1 MIIEASEIRPNKTY
15 EGRVNMTEWL
25 TIGQVIDRL
34 KVGEVAESS
43 QGDTLFWDDDT
54 EDLVIV
60 SSIGREYLTL
70 EQSMTTIKWRI
81 KPNYVSFEE
90 ALQAYKNGDTITC
103 YHGKDFD
110 GKTFVE
116 SFSIRGSNDE
126 LDMDMI
132 VNGKW
137 VIEP

>member
-1 MIIEASEIRPNKTY
+1 
-15 EGRVNMTEWL
+15 MTEWL
-25 TIGQVIDRL
+25 TTGQVIDRL
-34 KVGEVAESS
+34 KVGEVAETS
-43 QGDTLFWDDDT
+43 QGDTMFWDDVT

-60 SSIGREYLTL
+60 SAIGRKYFTL
-70 EQSMTTIKWRI
+70 EQSMTTINWRI